1 MKLKN
6 KVNQENDKKQ
16 KNRNKKNGDQI
27 WQLKKIKGCNWKT
40 ILIL

>member
-16 KNRNKKNGDQI
+16 KNKNKKNGDQI
-27 WQLKKIKGCNWKT
+27 WQLKKN
-40 ILIL
+40 

>member
-27 WQLKKIKGCNWKT
+27 WQLKKN
-40 ILIL
+40 